1 MHFLMQN
8 HLSSVQAQFAGS
20 SSSSVKLFME
30 MPIYSTLQVEVRT
43 VRTKNIPQKKYLSSP
58 FFAKCIAYNILPGTN
73 FQQIFLRFL

>member
-8 HLSSVQAQFAGS
+8 HLFSVQAQFAGS

-43 VRTKNIPQKKYLSSP
+43 VRTKNNPPKSI
-58 FFAKCIAYNILPGTN
+58 
-73 FQQIFLRFL
+73 